1 MTCIQCYPTILGS
14 KEAKSSIS
22 GARFFREITKCSSS
36 FPQLTNFPFNL
47 SVKLGVSIGV
57 HETIGDL
64 RTMLSNDTGIERGQI
79 LLAEID
85 DLTFRRTFKDSDPVS
100 VIDNEKPSPSC
111 DLFCI
116 EILKHKESTED
127 DGAYILVTWVNVLKE
142 GPIEKRFGSP
152 YTIQVSREVLYED
165 LQKLLMKEMG
175 SILHDDILIA
185 NQKVCWF
192 FMISML

>member
-1 MTCIQCYPTILGS
+1 M
-14 KEAKSSIS
+14 
-22 GARFFREITKCSSS
+22 
-36 FPQLTNFPFNL
+36 
-47 SVKLGVSIGV
+47 KLGVSIGV

-185 NQKVCWF
+185 NQKVIF
-192 FMISML
+192 FNSLENHGFQAVLIKGHFRAKNTFLASEMTFYRTA

>member
-1 MTCIQCYPTILGS
+1 M
-14 KEAKSSIS
+14 
-22 GARFFREITKCSSS
+22 
-36 FPQLTNFPFNL
+36 
-47 SVKLGVSIGV
+47 SIGV

-85 DLTFRRTFKDSDPVS
+85 ELTFRRTFKDSDPVS
-100 VIDNEKPSPSC
+100 VINEKPSVSC

-116 EILKHKESTED
+116 EVLKHKEATED
-127 DGAYILVTWVNVLKE
+127 DGAYILLTWVNVLKE

-165 LQKLLMKEMG
+165 LQKLLMKEM
-175 SILHDDILIA
+175 SPILHDDILIA
-185 NQKVCWF
+185 NQKVGWKLGHVYKYVYHNNVSS
-192 FMISML
+192 I

>member
-1 MTCIQCYPTILGS
+1 M
-14 KEAKSSIS
+14 
-22 GARFFREITKCSSS
+22 
-36 FPQLTNFPFNL
+36 
-47 SVKLGVSIGV
+47 KLGVSIGV

-165 LQKLLMKEMG
+165 LQKLLMKEMA

-185 NQKVCWF
+185 NQKVCKIRFLSGFCIGYWF
-192 FMISML
+192 CLYFVT

>member
-1 MTCIQCYPTILGS
+1 MFSIGVLVNCVQFYP
-14 KEAKSSIS
+14 SI
-22 GARFFREITKCSSS
+22 RFN
-36 FPQLTNFPFNL
+36 NFFL
-47 SVKLGVSIGV
+47 IFSVKLGVSIGV

-185 NQKVCWF
+185 NQKVRFKF
-192 FMISML
+192 FFLENQGCQTVL